1 MPRAKKEETNGKN
14 PIEAIKEA
22 FSPENDPKPEQDTI
36 KPEYE
41 LVGAITADYDKL
53 ADALAPAIADRFL
66 ARLSAGV
73 RREII
78 AKSQNNS
85 FSDDCIDAINNGSM
99 NGIRSISGV

>member
-1 MPRAKKEETNGKN
+1 MPRSKKEETNGHN
-14 PIEAIKEA
+14 PTEAIKEA
-22 FSPENDPKPEQDTI
+22 FSTENDPKPKQETI

-41 LVGAITADYDKL
+41 LVAAVITDYDKL
-53 ADALAPAIADRFL
+53 ADTLAPAIADRFL

-85 FSDDCIDAINNGSM
+85 FSDRCIDAINNGSI